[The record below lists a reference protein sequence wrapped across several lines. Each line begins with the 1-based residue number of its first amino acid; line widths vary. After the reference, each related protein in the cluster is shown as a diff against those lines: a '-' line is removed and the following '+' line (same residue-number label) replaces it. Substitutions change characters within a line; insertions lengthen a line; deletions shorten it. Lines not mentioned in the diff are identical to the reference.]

1 MSGEQRPVP
10 PSAEPAGAPQRP
22 VRYSQVLRQ
31 REFRGLIGSQ
41 VLSELGD
48 QVARVAVASLVLA
61 RSDSV
66 LLTALTFAVSYLPMT
81 AGSAILGSLADRV
94 PRKLVLLGADAARA
108 VTIGLLAVAAHP
120 GVSLVVVFTLLL
132 VAETFSAPYLAARR
146 AILPDVL
153 PRPREYLAGAGLER
167 VLTQAD
173 QVIGIVAAG
182 IIVAATSTRMALAV
196 DAATFVGSFLILAAT
211 VVSRPAASASA
222 QAQPYFRALLAG
234 ARLVAG
240 DVVRRTL
247 VLLGCGAAF
256 VLVAP
261 ETVAL
266 AYARERGMSPFVGSL
281 LMATIPAGAALG
293 TYLIGRAPPLRQ
305 VRLITTLVGLAC
317 LPLLATFVAPPVPVA
332 AALWLV
338 SGACQGF
345 MVPLV
350 TTVTLATPP
359 DQRGLVNGLASA
371 AFTIATSAAYLVTGL
386 LSDLTSTAVAVGILG
401 AAGLVVTVVARWH
414 WPHRALRR
422 VALRWYAGPPAGEAP
437 PQSGVWPPPAPSP
450 G

>member
-1 MSGEQRPVP
+1 MSGEERRPDRP
-10 PSAEPAGAPQRP
+10 GGAAEHPA
-22 VRYSQVLRQ
+22 RYADALAH
-31 REFRGLIGSQ
+31 REFRGLIASQ

-48 QVARVAVASLVLA
+48 QVARIAVASLVLA

-81 AGSAILGSLADRV
+81 AGSAILGSLADRL
-94 PRKLVLLGADAARA
+94 PRRRVLLAADAARA
-108 VTIGLLAVAAHP
+108 VTIGVLAAVAHP
-120 GVSLVVVFTLLL
+120 GVSLVVVFALLL

-153 PRPREYLAGAGLER
+153 PHPPEYLAGAGLER
-167 VLTQAD
+167 VLTQVD
-173 QVIGIVAAG
+173 QVLGIVAAG
-182 IIVAATSTRMALAV
+182 VIVAVTSTQTALAV
-196 DAATFVGSFLILAAT
+196 DAVTFVGSFLILAAT
-211 VVSRPAASASA
+211 LRIRPAAAGDA
-222 QAQPYFRALLAG
+222 QAPPYFQGLARG
-234 ARLVAG
+234 ARVVAA
-240 DVVRRTL
+240 DPVRRIL

-281 LMATIPAGAALG
+281 LMATIPAGAAVG
-293 TYLIGRAPPLRQ
+293 AYLIGRAPPMRQ

-338 SGACQGF
+338 SGTCQGF

-359 DQRGLVNGLASA
+359 AQRGLVNGLASA
-371 AFTIATSAAYLVTGL
+371 AFTIATSIAYLVTGY
-386 LSDLTSTAVAVGILG
+386 LSDLTSTALSVGILG
-401 AAGLVVTVVARWH
+401 VGGLVVTVVARWH

-422 VALRWYAGPPAGEAP
+422 VALHWYAGGAAGEVPPPPGGLWRPPA
-437 PQSGVWPPPAPSP
+437 SPA